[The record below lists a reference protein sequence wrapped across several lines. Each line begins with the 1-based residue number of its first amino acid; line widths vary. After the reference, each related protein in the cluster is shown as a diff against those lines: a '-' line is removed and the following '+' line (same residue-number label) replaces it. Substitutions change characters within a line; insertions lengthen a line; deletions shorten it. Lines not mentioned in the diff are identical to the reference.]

1 MRHEHRRWKVCFGK
15 NFWGTQEG
23 NDPGEELRVDREFEW
38 HGYKWRIPA
47 VYRCRQGLVVDF
59 AMEVPQE
66 ELRAYMEKWG
76 LTEDGECSRTLTR
89 AEEQQMEQ
97 ENPLNVGFCAELEL
111 NGMRLHSRDGCGVG
125 YLPGEMVSDDTVA
138 AFLRHYGLDETTVWK
153 FWRKAILGDPEPEE
167 LPEALPCPGGTAGS
181 GTGTTPGGTV
191 SDPCGGRVGDAART
205 GKRTDLSADCI
216 GCPVGNAGTSGL

>member
-1 MRHEHRRWKVCFGK
+1 MRHEHRRWKVCFGE

-47 VYRCRQGLVVDF
+47 VYRCRQGLVVDC

-89 AEEQQMEQ
+89 AEGQQMEQ
-97 ENPLNVGFCAELEL
+97 ENLL
-111 NGMRLHSRDGCGVG
+111 
-125 YLPGEMVSDDTVA
+125 
-138 AFLRHYGLDETTVWK
+138 
-153 FWRKAILGDPEPEE
+153 
-167 LPEALPCPGGTAGS
+167 
-181 GTGTTPGGTV
+181 
-191 SDPCGGRVGDAART
+191 
-205 GKRTDLSADCI
+205 
-216 GCPVGNAGTSGL
+216 

>member
-89 AEEQQMEQ
+89 AEEQQIEQ

-125 YLPGEMVSDDTVA
+125 YLPGEMAGDDTVA

-153 FWRKAILGDPEPEE
+153 FWRESYPWATRSRKS
-167 LPEALPCPGGTAGS
+167 CP
-181 GTGTTPGGTV
+181 
-191 SDPCGGRVGDAART
+191 
-205 GKRTDLSADCI
+205 KRFL
-216 GCPVGNAGTSGL
+216 VLEVRL

>member
-1 MRHEHRRWKVCFGK
+1 MRHEQRRWKVCFGK
-15 NFWGTQEG
+15 NFWGTQEE

-111 NGMRLHSRDGCGVG
+111 NGMRLHSRDGCGAG
-125 YLPGEMVSDDTVA
+125 YLPGEMAGDDTVA
-138 AFLRHYGLDETTVWK
+138 ALLRHYGLDETTVWK
-153 FWRKAILGDPEPEE
+153 FWR
-167 LPEALPCPGGTAGS
+167 
-181 GTGTTPGGTV
+181 
-191 SDPCGGRVGDAART
+191 
-205 GKRTDLSADCI
+205 
-216 GCPVGNAGTSGL
+216 